1 MRSSRGLT
9 LSVVV
14 LLLGT
19 GAALAQAPADTKP
32 ATDSKPAVSKP
43 AAATPAAG
51 DKADKK
57 AISKACSDQATAKGL
72 HGKERKTFRAE
83 CKKNGGKPA

>member
-1 MRSSRGLT
+1 MRSELA

-14 LLLGT
+14 FLLGA
-19 GAALAQAPADTKP
+19 GAVLAQAPADTKP
-32 ATDSKPAVSKP
+32 ATDSKS
-43 AAATPAAG
+43 AAAPSTPAAG
-51 DKADKK
+51 GDKADRK
-57 AISKACSDQATAKGL
+57 AISKTCSDQATAKGL

>member
-1 MRSSRGLT
+1 MKSSRGLA

-14 LLLGT
+14 LLLGA
-19 GAALAQAPADTKP
+19 GAVLAQAPAP
-32 ATDSKPAVSKP
+32 ATESKP
-43 AAATPAAG
+43 AAAAAPPAAGG

-57 AISKACSDQATAKGL
+57 AISKTCSDQATAKGL
-72 HGKERKTFRAE
+72 HGKDRKAIRAE